1 MVINGK
7 LIKNIGEYRIFRKG
21 DGMEDEQSKVIRRGL
36 SRLCYSEDFHL
47 LNKAEQN
54 EVTAFADEIIGL
66 EQEGT
71 REDVHLNEVSKQL
84 RQTINDGFDVT
95 DLMSNY
101 SIKIER
107 DVIRLGKERRE
118 LENDYE
124 RINDEFDE
132 KTSELHRLIN
142 VMKEGISELKT
153 VKNEIRNEKDEL
165 NNLLNSVSEKM
176 SRIDKY

>member
-7 LIKNIGEYRIFRKG
+7 LIENIGEYRIFRKG

-36 SRLCYSEDFHL
+36 SRICYSKDFHL
-47 LNKAEQN
+47 LNKAEQS
-54 EVTAFADEIIGL
+54 EVTAFTDEIIGL
-66 EQEGT
+66 KQEGI

-95 DLMSNY
+95 DLMSSY

-124 RINDEFDE
+124 RINNEFDE
-132 KTSELHRLIN
+132 KTNELFRLTN
-142 VMKEGISELKT
+142 VMKEGISELRT
-153 VKNEIRNEKDEL
+153 LKNEIRNEKDEL
-165 NNLLNSVSEKM
+165 NNLLNSVNEKI
-176 SRIDKY
+176 SRVQEY